1 MFYYYPCG
9 LASFSKQVLQF
20 KCNFVRG
27 WNHSKIH
34 DWVPSRA
41 RSIRKKEYHVFF
53 EYCYVY
59 IYHKPSVIELFAL
72 FQGVKI
78 CAETCIFHLTTVKHD
93 SISLHMVWCREFY
106 TSLMYCANLVE
117 TIWKL
122 FRVISS
128 FFSLILI
135 LQGINLDSADLS
147 KLDLRFINFKM
158 ANLRKTDLAHA
169 NLSNCCLERANL
181 CGAHMDVSRLKSDFN
196 LISPYDISSNIKK
209 VWRINRCIKLLVTRI

>member
-1 MFYYYPCG
+1 MSS
-9 LASFSKQVLQF
+9 LS
-20 KCNFVRG
+20 
-27 WNHSKIH
+27 
-34 DWVPSRA
+34 
-41 RSIRKKEYHVFF
+41 
-53 EYCYVY
+53 YVY

-106 TSLMYCANLVE
+106 TSFMYCTNLVE

-196 LISPYDISSNIKK
+196 LISPYNATYQVI
-209 VWRINRCIKLLVTRI
+209 